1 MMREHEVP
9 THVQA
14 EDKVLLWFSF
24 PQIVAMTAVCAL
36 AYGAYRYA
44 PVGPSGVRMALAVVL
59 GLAGVAAVVGK
70 IGGRRLP
77 LVAADLLRFWLGPRL
92 YAGAPAQL
100 MRSEPPPPPPATPG
114 PLTLLARRARR
125 RVRRLRRGRERRNGR
140 RRLAMPGRTGRWAG
154 WKKRLKGALGKK
166 GARETRRRKHWFAVM
181 AGVLLVSLVQAGHHA
196 VLADEGLIEEG
207 WNIEEIEFEI
217 PEPVPGRR
225 LYMERLEV
233 SGDRAGVTLR
243 AATDLEVLAMAFGG
257 EQGRPLRMWWP
268 ATLGQGVR
276 NDYNLP
282 LSGESPSL
290 DFSWE
295 DSLGQAGA
303 FGLEGKRLPYPLPRF
318 DGELCD
324 VSVVSVVWTPGRIS
338 GAVSSRCETTV
349 EERVDVEVAA
359 GHHGQTVTAVIEGT
373 VTGIAGTL
381 EVSAGGGRAVGRLIP
396 NGETA
401 FSLVVARGGAVHEL
415 SIAAVHEATVEVEI
429 PPLVQ
434 LTHRPEETEEVSGW
448 VSVNRP
454 GVSRWVSRTVRVTH
468 DDGTSTEHEVS
479 AHLSIPRRTVRTP
492 FTYDYLHEERVEA
505 EVVERPPVERSREET
520 AHLSLSLWVDSEF
533 RTLDLPLPEEPVT
546 ADQSALTEEETE
558 SLLSGLEWW
567 ERPG

>member
-1 MMREHEVP
+1 MREHEVP

-44 PVGPSGVRMALAVVL
+44 PVGPSGVRMTLAVVL
-59 GLAGVAAVVGK
+59 GLAGIAAVVGM

-92 YAGAPAQL
+92 YAGAPDQL
-100 MRSEPPPPPPATPG
+100 LRSEPPPPPPATPG
-114 PLTLLARRARR
+114 PLTLLFRRARR
-125 RVRRLRRGRERRNGR
+125 RIRRLRRIRERRNGR
-140 RRLAMPGRTGRWAG
+140 RRAAMPGRPGRRAG
-154 WKKRLKGALGKK
+154 WKKRFKDAVTRQ
-166 GARETRRRKHWFAVM
+166 GAREAGRRKRWFGVA
-181 AGVLLVSLVQAGHHA
+181 AGVLMASLFLAVHQAA
-196 VLADEGLIEEG
+196 LADEGPPEDE

-233 SGDRAGVTLR
+233 SGHRAGVTLR
-243 AATDLEVLAMAFGG
+243 AATGLEVLALAFGG
-257 EQGRPLRMWWP
+257 ELGRPLRMWWP
-268 ATLGQGVR
+268 ATLGEGVS

-303 FGLEGKRLPYPLPRF
+303 FGLEGERLPYPLPSF
-318 DGELCD
+318 EGELCD
-324 VSVVSVVWTPGRIS
+324 LSVVSVEWTPGRIS
-338 GAVSSRCETTV
+338 GSVSTRCESTV
-349 EERVDVEVAA
+349 EERLDVEVAS
-359 GHHGQTVTAVIEGT
+359 GHHDQTVTAVIEGT
-373 VTGIAGTL
+373 VTAIAGTL
-381 EVSAGGGRAVGRLIP
+381 EVATGGGRAVAPLVAD
-396 NGETA
+396 GETA
-401 FSLVVARGGAVHEL
+401 FSLAVARGQAVHEL
-415 SIAAVHEATVEVEI
+415 TIAAVFEATVEVEI

-434 LTHRPEETEEVSGW
+434 LTHRPEETEELSGW
-448 VSVNRP
+448 VSVDRP
-454 GVSRWVSRTVRVTH
+454 GVSRWVSQMVRVTH
-468 DDGTSTEHEVS
+468 DDGTTTEHEVS
-479 AHLSIPRRTVRTP
+479 AHLSVPRSTVRAP
-492 FTYDYLHEERVEA
+492 FTYNYLHEERIEA
-505 EVVERPPVERSREET
+505 EIVDRPPVERTREET
-520 AHLSLSLWVDSEF
+520 ANLSLSLWADAEF
-533 RTLDLPLPEEPVT
+533 RTLNLPQPEEPVT
-546 ADQSALTEEETE
+546 ADQTALTEEETE